1 MDDARKQKKK
11 QAMQREKTLRRVTHE
26 IRTGPN

>member
-11 QAMQREKTLRRVTHE
+11 NFQFTLTRADGQLY
-26 IRTGPN
+26 IYNWALI